1 MSHVLSLLLVED
13 DFSLR
18 EELTIFLKDFFE
30 DIEVAAD
37 AYQAMAWYEKRAFDV
52 VLSDIRLPGQNGL
65 GLIEKIQKKNPKQIV
80 IVMSAY
86 KEVDYFIKSIELK
99 VYGFLTK
106 PFDSQ
111 KLISI
116 MLKLTSELHNAKES
130 ISVSS
135 SIELSSHVY
144 FDTQTKLL
152 HVNGVMQELTLKEE
166 QLLLLLAKQPNYFI
180 SNELLCETLWGQS
193 DVSSSTLRAL
203 VKRLRDKLGYEESIT
218 NLKGRGY
225 RLNVHSSLHAL

>member
-1 MSHVLSLLLVED
+1 MAQALSLLLVED
-13 DFSLR
+13 DLSLR
-18 EELTIFLKDFFE
+18 EELRLFLSDFFE
-30 DIEVAAD
+30 EIEVASD
-37 AYQAMAWYEKRAFDV
+37 AYEAFAWFEKRPFDV
-52 VLSDIRLPGQNGL
+52 VLSDIQLPGQNGL
-65 GLIEKIQKKNPKQIV
+65 GLIEKIQKKNPMQIV

-111 KLISI
+111 KLISM
-116 MLKLTSELHNAKES
+116 MLKLTHELQAVKVSMN
-130 ISVSS
+130 VSS
-135 SIELSSHVY
+135 SMTLSSNTL
-144 FDTQTKLL
+144 FDTHTKLL

-166 QLLLLLAKQPNYFI
+166 HLLLLLAKQANYFI
-180 SNELLCETLWGQS
+180 PNEFLCEMLWGQS

-203 VKRLRDKLGYEESIT
+203 VKRLRDKLGYDESIT

-225 RLNVHSSLHAL
+225 RLNIHLPL